1 MKICKSVFSL
11 FLVAVLIIVSLTGCN
26 TDPDEALVKKITGH
40 FFRIRTDIDYA

>member
-26 TDPDEALVKKITGH
+26 TDPDEALVKKSLAP
-40 FFRIRTDIDYA
+40 IRNHRVDH